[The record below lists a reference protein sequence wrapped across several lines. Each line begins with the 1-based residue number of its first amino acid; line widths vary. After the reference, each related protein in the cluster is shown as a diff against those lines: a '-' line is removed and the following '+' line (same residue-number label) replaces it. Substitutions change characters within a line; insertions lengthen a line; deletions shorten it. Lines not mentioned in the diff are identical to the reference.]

1 MYLGGAGDEF
11 DQRMFCESSQRT
23 CKIVFKKERLKVAQ
37 WVEDLWA
44 PSLTLQSAGK
54 SECSSRCVHSAG
66 VVEEENVDGGGLSA
80 DTESL
85 EVSQYSRPSHVHT

>member
-1 MYLGGAGDEF
+1 MAEW
-11 DQRMFCESSQRT
+11 
-23 CKIVFKKERLKVAQ
+23 A
-37 WVEDLWA
+37 EDFWA
-44 PSLTLQSAGK
+44 LSLALQYASK

-66 VVEEENVDGGGLSA
+66 VVGEENVDGGGLSA